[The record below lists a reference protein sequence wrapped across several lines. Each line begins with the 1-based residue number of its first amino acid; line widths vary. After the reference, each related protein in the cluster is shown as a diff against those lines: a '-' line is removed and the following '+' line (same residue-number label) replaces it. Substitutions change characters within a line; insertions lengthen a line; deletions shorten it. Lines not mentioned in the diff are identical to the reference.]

1 MSSLTPEQLKRI
13 EENRLAA
20 IRIREAKLKIQQQN
34 VGNKPLIRTAP
45 LASANTYAPVPR
57 AGSANNNSIQ
67 SSISRIATEMRTNF
81 YSSNKDA
88 APKRKLQELAVESG
102 PAKKTG
108 GSLDNKFKQFNS
120 NQQTA
125 SVANNP
131 TDFLKVTVGFCEL
144 ISDSRFRVQMDYN
157 QKALDLFKTI
167 PGKMYDSKSRDW
179 NFPLTEHKTLISKC
193 DVLRPQVHINPLPQF
208 IIKHFITKRKNST
221 ESYKDIDISPVE
233 STLRNY
239 LYPFQIEGVQFGVSK
254 DGKCL
259 IADDMGLGKTI
270 QALGIASYYRNDW
283 PLLIVCPSSMRYQWL
298 EDVCRLLPSVPM
310 HNIFVLKTGKDYIEE
325 SLVKVLILSYDLLGR
340 MSKLLNSIKFG
351 VIILDESH
359 SLKSGA
365 SQRSKTA
372 LDMVKHLSRVILLS
386 GTPALSR
393 PVELY
398 TQLVA
403 MQPNFFGNFREY
415 AKRYCDAKQN
425 RFGWDNSGSSHVDE
439 LKIVL
444 ESKFMI
450 RRLKQDVLT
459 QLPSKVRQV
468 VILNSDTIKTTKEM
482 QSFHD
487 TLTHDQ
493 LSHSEKR
500 SQIMLY
506 YGETGKNKLKAVCE
520 YIEKLLDENKKFLCF
535 AHHREVLDGI
545 CQTLIKKSVKFIRID
560 GRVQTDERKRLCD
573 DFQTNSSCRV
583 AVLSIKA
590 ANTGLTLTAAHL
602 VVFAELFWNPGD
614 LFQAED
620 RVHRIGQVD
629 SVHIQYLLAKGTCD
643 DFMWPLIE
651 SKLTVLN
658 KVGLTSDSL
667 KDTAD
672 VTETSVSKTKQP
684 NITDFLKDVRFDDDE
699 DDDLLNSVMDSF
711 DQYT

>member
-1 MSSLTPEQLKRI
+1 MSTLTPEQRKLI
-13 EENRLAA
+13 EEKRLAA
-20 IRIREAKLKIQQQN
+20 IRIREEKLKIHQKN
-34 VGNKPLIRTAP
+34 GGNRAPIRNTP
-45 LASANTYAPVPR
+45 LATPISVSNTNLAQTNP
-57 AGSANNNSIQ
+57 IQ
-67 SSISRIATEMRTNF
+67 SDISRIASGMKTNF
-81 YSSNKDA
+81 YGGDKNT
-88 APKRKLQELAVESG
+88 APKRKLDESAPSAV
-102 PAKKTG
+102 PPKKTSG
-108 GSLDNKFKQFNS
+108 TFDSRFQQFNL
-120 NQQTA
+120 NKQMQTVVTN
-125 SVANNP
+125 S

-144 ISDSRFRVQMDYN
+144 VTPSRFKVQMEYN
-157 QKALDLFKTI
+157 QKALDVFKTI

-179 NFPLTEHKTLISKC
+179 NFPLTEYKTLISKC
-193 DVLRPQVHINPLPQF
+193 EGLKPQIVINPLPQF
-208 IIKHFITKRKNST
+208 IVKHFISRRNDDST
-221 ESYKDIDISPVE
+221 ESYKGIDISSVE

-254 DGKCL
+254 NGRCL

-270 QALGIASYYRNDW
+270 QALGIASYYRSDW

-340 MSKLLNSIKFG
+340 MAKLLSSVKFG

-372 LDMVKHLSRVILLS
+372 LDMVKNLSRVVLLS

-415 AKRYCDAKQN
+415 AKRYCDAKQS

-468 VILNSDTIKTTKEM
+468 IILNSDTIKTSKEM
-482 QSFHD
+482 KSFHE
-487 TLTHDQ
+487 TLTQ
-493 LSHSEKR
+493 EKLTHSEKR
-500 SQIMLY
+500 SQMMLY

-520 YIEKLLDENKKFLCF
+520 YIEKLIEENKKFLCF
-535 AHHREVLDGI
+535 AHHREVLDGVS
-545 CQTLIKKSVKFIRID
+545 QTLIKKGVKFIRID
-560 GRVQTDERKRLCD
+560 GKVQTDERKRLCD
-573 DFQTNSSCRV
+573 EFQMDANCRT

-590 ANTGLTLTAAHL
+590 ANTGLTLTSAQL
-602 VVFAELFWNPGD
+602 VVFAELFWNPGH
-614 LFQAED
+614 LSREEA
-620 RVHRIGQVD
+620 R
-629 SVHIQYLLAKGTCD
+629 
-643 DFMWPLIE
+643 LIPFIVE
-651 SKLTVLN
+651 HK
-658 KVGLTSDSL
+658 
-667 KDTAD
+667 
-672 VTETSVSKTKQP
+672 
-684 NITDFLKDVRFDDDE
+684 FL
-699 DDDLLNSVMDSF
+699 
-711 DQYT
+711 